1 MRSTKVLTAVSGS
14 KRELWSRTVS
24 VVLVLLA
31 ALALGY
37 SADAQETRDRRDNDG
52 AALPFKKT
60 QMRIELNSTGGDA
73 GLQFDLDADPWRM
86 LEIENPKGRVIF
98 SVKSLGN
105 LKALGNTELFTE
117 SNEPPFDELPLKEF
131 LKKFPA
137 GNYEFDAITIDGEE
151 LEGVAAFTHTIP
163 CAPVILSPSDG
174 DTLDPDAEI
183 VIVWEPVTKKIDTG
197 SKMGDCSNSD
207 DIDIVGYQVVVDHE
221 GVVPQKRLDVKVP
234 ADVTQLTVPAEFI
247 VPDGEYKVEV
257 LAIEASGNQTIT
269 EGIFMTSN

>member
-1 MRSTKVLTAVSGS
+1 MRSIKEFSAVAVKGLGSGGKMFLPS
-14 KRELWSRTVS
+14 LF
-24 VVLVLLA
+24 LLA
-31 ALALGY
+31 AILLSMTVLGPECLA
-37 SADAQETRDRRDNDG
+37 AKKNNE
-52 AALPFKKT
+52 AALPFKKS

-105 LKALGNTELFTE
+105 LKTLGNTELFTE

-174 DTLDPDAEI
+174 DTLDPDDEV
-183 VIVWEPVTKKIDTG
+183 VIVWEAVTNKVDTG
-197 SKMGDCSNSD
+197 SKMGDCSNST
-207 DIDIVGYQVVVDHE
+207 DIEIVGYQVVVDHE

-247 VPDGEYKVEV
+247 VPNGEYKFEV